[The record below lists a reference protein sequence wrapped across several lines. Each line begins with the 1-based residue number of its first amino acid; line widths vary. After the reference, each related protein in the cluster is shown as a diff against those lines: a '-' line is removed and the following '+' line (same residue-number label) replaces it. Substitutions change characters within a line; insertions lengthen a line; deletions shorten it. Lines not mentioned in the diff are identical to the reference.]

1 MSKKINVK
9 NDKPIPCKVILVG
22 ESGVGKTSII
32 SRYFNRYQEKTEST
46 LGAYF
51 SNKTI
56 IVDGYKIN
64 LEIWDTAGQ
73 EQYRSINN
81 LFYKDAYICLL
92 VYDITNKITF
102 NCLKDYWYEAVSQNG
117 RKGIIFGVAGN
128 KNDLYEEEDI
138 SESEVQEFCNSI
150 DACFK
155 LTSAKVNT
163 SIDDIFLMLGE
174 KFIKS
179 DFMKELIPQYVK
191 EDNESEGQKSNNG
204 SIKLK
209 REDSSNISSDEN
221 DIDLKSNNKFL
232 SKGNICC

>member
-1 MSKKINVK
+1 MKDKENNEVLKIVL
-9 NDKPIPCKVILVG
+9 IG
-22 ESGVGKTSII
+22 EASVGKTSII
-32 SRYFNRYQEKTEST
+32 YQFIDKIFQEDLQSTIGGTFNSKSIKCNN
-46 LGAYF
+46 
-51 SNKTI
+51 NKTL
-56 IVDGYKIN
+56 N

-102 NCLKDYWYEAVSQNG
+102 NCLKDYWYEAVYQNG

-138 SESEVQEFCNSI
+138 AESEVQEFCNSI

-155 LTSAKVNT
+155 LTSAKINT

-174 KFIKS
+174 KFVKS
-179 DFMKELIPQYVK
+179 DFMKELMPQYVK

-209 REDSSNISSDEN
+209 RQDISNTSSDEN
-221 DIDLKSNNKFL
+221 DIDSNNNNKFL

>member
-1 MSKKINVK
+1 MSQKINVK
-9 NDKPIPCKVILVG
+9 NEKPIPCKVILVG

-73 EQYRSINN
+73 ERYRSINN
-81 LFYKDAYICLL
+81 LFYKDAHICLF
-92 VYDITNKITF
+92 VYDITNKETF
-102 NCLKDYWYEAVSQNG
+102 NCLKDYWYEAVFQNG
-117 RKGIIFGVAGN
+117 RKGIIFGVVGN

-138 SESEVQEFCNSI
+138 SENEVQEFCKSI

-155 LTSAKVNT
+155 LTSAKINT

-174 KFIKS
+174 KFAKS
-179 DFMKELIPQYVK
+179 EFMKDILPEYINDNNSS
-191 EDNESEGQKSNNG
+191 EDQNYENG

-209 REDSSNISSDEN
+209 KEDNSNDSKEKN
-221 DIDLKSNNKFL
+221 SNNHKFL
-232 SKGNICC
+232 SKGAFCC